1 MMVVTTASSAGPF
14 RVDRERC
21 NLYEV
26 RKSLVSEYLGVLPE
40 KVDATFEGDDSS
52 KREKQIVS

>member
-1 MMVVTTASSAGPF
+1 VGLTPVETGPLGVVQ
-14 RVDRERC
+14 ERC

-26 RKSLVSEYLGVLPE
+26 RKSLVSEYLGVLPA

-52 KREKQIVS
+52 RREKQIVS